1 MLVQDIY
8 ALLHKNYGINPEI
21 IKGERIVHVNENYF
35 DFGYDKSEVT
45 LGQRYTKYLNED
57 TILRTQTSSVIS
69 NLLKNRNQQNDRLW
83 LCPGIAY

>member
-21 IKGERIVHVNENYF
+21 IKVERIVHVNENYF

-45 LGQRYTKYLNED
+45 LSQRYTKYLNED